1 MFSKWP
7 SLGTSPDA
15 LVDGYA
21 VQVVEMKC
29 PSTKP
34 NLPIIIACDD
44 NEVCLEL
51 CNGVPKL
58 KRQYPYFYQCQG
70 VMAITETNK
79 LDFVLCTS
87 EDMHIETFCLSK
99 ESGIRKFCQN

>member
-58 KRQYPYFYQCQG
+58 KFQHPRFNQCQDI
-70 VMAITETNK
+70 MSITEIHR
-79 LDFVLCTS
+79 LDIVVYSLK
-87 EDMHIETFCLSK
+87 DMHIETIWFEQGK
-99 ESGIRKFCQN
+99 